1 MTDDR
6 FGPNGAVMDGMSDE
20 MRAEYERGAQLS
32 LRGIRSLAVQAVCL
46 APLVLGYQALIRA
59 AWYEPPDWAWLALM
73 SATSLALMLLAVG
86 PLFRARREAFQ
97 TTAAGLP
104 FGVLIALAAEA
115 FVQYRT
121 ADAAS
126 LLP

>member
-6 FGPNGAVMDGMSDE
+6 FGPNGAVMDEMSDE
-20 MRAEYERGAQLS
+20 MRAEYERGARLS
-32 LRGIRSLAVQAVCL
+32 LQGIRSLAVQAVCL
-46 APLVLGYQALIRA
+46 APVILGSQALMRT

-97 TTAAGLP
+97 TTAANLP

-115 FVQYRT
+115 FVQYQ